1 MIALVSILVVIVL
14 IGIFPCLTMTAHYW
28 VAGTQTILKIKGDL
42 LISECYSIRFFIFW
56 IEIVDAKGYNHTY
69 SNI

>member
-1 MIALVSILVVIVL
+1 
-14 IGIFPCLTMTAHYW
+14 MTDHYW

-42 LISECYSIRFFIFW
+42 LKANAIAFAFLFFW